1 MWCTSLILWFCLVA
15 RAVGKIAALKWSSVG
30 TWLLI
35 NFLTYHSIHVFWN
48 LITATENDN
57 SSAKFPNFW
66 AITRLEMLDKQ
77 SGSCGL
83 RGAWIASKERPR
95 SAIFGFGNVKN
106 ETRTKKWS
114 FTRVFVFAVLTL
126 VPRSF
131 SLQNIASQYNVT
143 YCWSNWEFQTL
154 LSFYSYKS

>member
-1 MWCTSLILWFCLVA
+1 MWCTSLILRFCLVA
-15 RAVGKIAALKWSSVG
+15 RAVGKIAALKWSSFG

-35 NFLTYHSIHVFWN
+35 NFSTYHSIHVFWN
-48 LITATENDN
+48 LRPLKMIT
-57 SSAKFPNFW
+57 SAKFPNFR

>member
-1 MWCTSLILWFCLVA
+1 MTEAKNPLSQRSKYVMYFINIAILACWSCS
-15 RAVGKIAALKWSSVG
+15 GKIAALKWSSVG

-48 LITATENDN
+48 LITATENDK

-83 RGAWIASKERPR
+83 RSLDTKQRKTEEWDFRFWQCEKWNESQKMIFYLRLCFR
-95 SAIFGFGNVKN
+95 SLDSHS
-106 ETRTKKWS
+106 S
-114 FTRVFVFAVLTL
+114 FFF
-126 VPRSF
+126 PPK
-131 SLQNIASQYNVT
+131 
-143 YCWSNWEFQTL
+143 
-154 LSFYSYKS
+154 YSTTV